1 MKKSLPLLAL
11 VGAVGFAAAASA
23 RAENAAE
30 DAQAFQSA
38 AINMQAASDIAT
50 KEVAG
55 MLSGIAFS
63 MENGQAIYEATVFT
77 TAGTAHIVKINA
89 DTGAVLMSADQAFV
103 DDDDVDVEHSEADD
117 SSESEDDGDEEE
129 NSDAS
134 DNDNT

>member
-103 DDDDVDVEHSEADD
+103 DDDDVEHSEADD

-129 NSDAS
+129 NTDAS